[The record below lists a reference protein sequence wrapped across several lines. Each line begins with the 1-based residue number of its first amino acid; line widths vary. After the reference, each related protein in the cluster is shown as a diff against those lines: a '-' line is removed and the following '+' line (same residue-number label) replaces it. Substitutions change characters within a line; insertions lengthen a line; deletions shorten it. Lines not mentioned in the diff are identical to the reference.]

1 MGNKKIITYVVFVT
15 LLAIISLNY
24 YCGTQAKYEEVS
36 QDKKYAYLI
45 GHKYR
50 SVTELLIYGITTD
63 RNYKNKIDY
72 YVIMK
77 APGIGGPEVLSK
89 GYSKPG
95 MVIQIQKAL
104 KCTNCFDTRIKFQVE
119 ILS

>member
-1 MGNKKIITYVVFVT
+1 
-15 LLAIISLNY
+15 
-24 YCGTQAKYEEVS
+24 
-36 QDKKYAYLI
+36 
-45 GHKYR
+45 
-50 SVTELLIYGITTD
+50 
-63 RNYKNKIDY
+63 
-72 YVIMK
+72 MK

-119 ILS
+119 ILSEEKYHNQKVVIENVMKNDIVGYENEEVNINPELFESVPD